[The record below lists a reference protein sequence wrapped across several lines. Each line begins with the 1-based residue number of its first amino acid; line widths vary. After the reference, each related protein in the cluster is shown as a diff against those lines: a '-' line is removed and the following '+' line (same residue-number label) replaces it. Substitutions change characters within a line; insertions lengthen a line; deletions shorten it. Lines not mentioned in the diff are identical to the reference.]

1 MNNIFKNIFALAL
14 VGFTVFFFQN
24 ELKTFWYRSFN
35 YYFPCK
41 SPITYSLGTF
51 DTEFGMSKEEFLKAL
66 SSAEEIWEKPVS
78 KNLFKYDP
86 EGSLKINL
94 IYDIRQE
101 STVQLK
107 SMGIVVENNR
117 ASYDALKAKY
127 EALNVEYI
135 RNRNAFESRLETFKI
150 RQKAFEDEVEQVNAQ
165 GGADKET
172 SARLNAER
180 KYLNSEITAINGQQ
194 ANLRVEV
201 SNINA
206 LVVSINELAGV
217 LNIDVQKFNTIG
229 TSLGREF
236 DEGVYRS
243 GPEGQQI
250 DIYQFDNRTKLI
262 RVLAH
267 EFGHALGL
275 DHIEDPKAIMYR
287 LNNGINE
294 KLTDSDLVGL
304 KAHCG
309 IK

>member
-1 MNNIFKNIFALAL
+1 MNNILKNIFALAL
-14 VGFTVFFFQN
+14 VGFTVFFFQK

-41 SPITYSLGTF
+41 SPITYSIGTF
-51 DTEFGMSKEEFLKAL
+51 DTEFGMSKEDFLDAV
-66 SSAEEIWEKPVS
+66 SSAEEIWEKPIS
-78 KNLFKYDP
+78 KNLFQHTS
-86 EGSLKINL
+86 EGGLKINL

-101 STVQLK
+101 YTVELK
-107 SMGIVVENNR
+107 NMGLTVDNNK
-117 ASYDALKAKY
+117 ASYDALKSKY
-127 EALNVEYI
+127 NSLNADYLQKKIE
-135 RNRNAFESRLETFKI
+135 FQSRLTAFQI
-150 RQKAFEDEVEQVNAQ
+150 RQKAYEDEVKEVNKR
-165 GGADKET
+165 GGADQATVSRLNTERDYLKREAG
-172 SARLNAER
+172 SINELQDNLNAEV
-180 KYLNSEITAINGQQ
+180 N
-194 ANLRVEV
+194 
-201 SNINA
+201 NINA
-206 LVVSINELAGV
+206 LVVNINQLAKS
-217 LNIDVQKFNTIG
+217 LNIDVEKFNTVG
-229 TSLGREF
+229 ASLGREF

-304 KAHCG
+304 KARCG